1 MGAPDGRPKP
11 VDLPEEAPKRR
22 GRRPKGMELSE
33 TTVGNLVCTAFGGVA
48 MLTQHP
54 HWIVTPKQ
62 AEPITEPLTRML
74 NSLPA
79 AIVERIEKHLD
90 PLLLAYGATVVILPR
105 WQAEQRLQRGGSV
118 TPVTPLMARPAPQA
132 ASDDVPSPPMPQ
144 EAGLT
149 LIAAEGGLDD
159 TKY

>member
-1 MGAPDGRPKP
+1 
-11 VDLPEEAPKRR
+11 
-22 GRRPKGMELSE
+22 MELSE
-33 TTVGNLVCTAFGGVA
+33 ATVASLVCTAFGGVA
-48 MLTQHP
+48 MLTSHP

-79 AIVERIEKHLD
+79 AVVERIEKHLD

-105 WQAEQRLQRGGSV
+105 WQAEQRLQRGGSA
-118 TPVTPLMARPAPQA
+118 TPPAPLMARPAAVPDDIPA
-132 ASDDVPSPPMPQ
+132 PPAPTGSDV
-144 EAGLT
+144 GLVH
-149 LIAAEGGLDD
+149 IAAEGGLDD